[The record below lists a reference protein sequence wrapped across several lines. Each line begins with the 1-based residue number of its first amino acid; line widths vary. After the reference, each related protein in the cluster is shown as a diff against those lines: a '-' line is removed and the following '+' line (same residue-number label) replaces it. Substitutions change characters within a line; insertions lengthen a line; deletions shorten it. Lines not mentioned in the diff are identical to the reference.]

1 MYRYCS
7 QDVTILRLCCVQF
20 RNSFLAETSI
30 DPFCYCTIAAS
41 VMAVYR
47 SKYLKKDTIGIV
59 PKNLYSNSNKPYS
72 KSSIEWLEFIAA
84 QKKLTI
90 THACN
95 GGEKKIFDTMLGKT
109 YHVDGFC
116 EETKTVFEFYGCL
129 YQACPLCFDGRNDY
143 PFLSDKKMHDMYQET
158 LRREKRLQE
167 LGYRV
172 MTIWEHDYIR
182 LKQTD
187 TMRTFLDTFD
197 IVTDLEPCDAFFG
210 GRVNGFKLFRDAQEG
225 ETIQYTDYTSL
236 YPFVQQVRPHPLGH
250 AEVIWEN
257 FQDISNYFGLVKCK
271 VLAPPKLYHP
281 VLPVRAKGKLFSLYA
296 SSVLWI
302 ALWNV
307 DILKRKDR
315 FGVLSAPLKW
325 KKQLKRGTGFLKF
338 MRFGI
343 LRKHQLICLV
353 NTSITFLG

>member
-1 MYRYCS
+1 M
-7 QDVTILRLCCVQF
+7 LRFYGLCCVQF
-20 RNSFLAETSI
+20 RNI

-59 PKNLYSNSNKPYS
+59 PKNLYNNSNKPYS
-72 KSSIEWLEFIAA
+72 KSSIEWLEFIEA

-95 GGEKKIFDTMLGKT
+95 GGEKKIFDTMLAKT

-129 YQACPLCFDGRNDY
+129 YHACPLCFDGRNDH

-158 LRREKRLQE
+158 LRQEKRLQE

-197 IVTDLEPCDAFFG
+197 IVTNLEPRDAFFG
-210 GRVNGFKLFRDAQEG
+210 ARVNGFKLFHDAQEG

-236 YPFVQQVRPHPLGH
+236 YPFMQKVRPYPLGH
-250 AEVIWEN
+250 AEVIREN
-257 FQDISNYFGLVKCK
+257 FQDISNYFGLIKCK

-281 VLPVRAKGKLFSLYA
+281 VLPVRAKGKLFFPLCKQCVMD
-296 SSVLWI
+296 SSSECRHSEEERSFW
-302 ALWNV
+302 
-307 DILKRKDR
+307 
-315 FGVLSAPLKW
+315 
-325 KKQLKRGTGFLKF
+325 GTFSTIFKS
-338 MRFGI
+338 
-343 LRKHQLICLV
+343 
-353 NTSITFLG
+353 N